1 MNFNKVFLET
11 WDSIGD
17 LSRKIAAEASSCP
30 DSPKELWVSGE
41 FLRTAKDA
49 LALLCVM
56 PLCIPSTRN
65 YFLIQNLRNHLARM
79 ASNYRLEGDWFLV
92 GQLLKQD
99 TGLQVYVIWKTI
111 LASMTPQDWFGN
123 FVPRLRSAI
132 KALRWRTVYSSVVTD
147 NRPVRWPQRK
157 RVYDDKGSWRLSHER
172 IPREAWVTRENNFIK
187 VTPKEPASFAWF
199 WLWRIEGSG

>member
-41 FLRTAKDA
+41 FLLTAKDA
-49 LALLCVM
+49 LALLCVV
-56 PLCIPSTRN
+56 PLCIPSSRN
-65 YFLIQNLRNHLARM
+65 YFLIQNLRNHVARM

-99 TGLQVYVIWKTI
+99 TGLQIYVIWKTV
-111 LASMTPQDWFGN
+111 LGSMTLQDWFGN
-123 FVPRLRSAI
+123 FVPRLRKAI
-132 KALRWRTVYSSVVTD
+132 RSLRWRTMYSSVVAD
-147 NRPVRWPQRK
+147 PRPVRWPQRK
-157 RVYDDKGSWRLSHER
+157 RGYDDKGSWRLSHER
-172 IPREAWVTRENNFIK
+172 IPKEAWVRLENKLTK
-187 VTPKEPASFAWF
+187 VTPREPAPFAWF
-199 WLWRIEGSG
+199 WLWRVEGSG

>member
-30 DSPKELWVSGE
+30 DSPKELWVSDE

-65 YFLIQNLRNHLARM
+65 YFLIQNLRSHLARM
-79 ASNYRLEGDWFLV
+79 ASNYRLEGNWFLV
-92 GQLLKQD
+92 KQLLEQD
-99 TGLQVYVIWKTI
+99 TGLQVYGNWKTV
-111 LASMTPQDWFGN
+111 LANMTSQDWFGN
-123 FVPRLRSAI
+123 FVPRLWRAI

-147 NRPVRWPQRK
+147 NRPVRRPRRK
-157 RVYDDKGSWRLSHER
+157 RGYDDKGSWRLSHER
-172 IPREAWVTRENNFIK
+172 KPRESWVREDNLIK
-187 VTPKEPASFAWF
+187 VTPREPASHAWF
-199 WLWRIEGSG
+199 WLWRVEGSG

>member
-1 MNFNKVFLET
+1 MDFNKVFLET

-30 DSPKELWVSGE
+30 DSPMELWVSDE

-49 LALLCVM
+49 LALLCVV

-65 YFLIQNLRNHLARM
+65 YFLIQNLRNHLAKM
-79 ASNYRLEGDWFLV
+79 ASNYKLEGDWCIV
-92 GQLLKQD
+92 GQLLEHD
-99 TGLQVYVIWKTI
+99 TGLQIYVIWKTV
-111 LASMTPQDWFGN
+111 LAIMTPQDWFGN

-132 KALRWRTVYSSVVTD
+132 KALRWRTMYSSVVTD
-147 NRPVRWPQRK
+147 PRPVRWPQRK
-157 RVYDDKGSWRLSHER
+157 RGYDDKGSWRLSHER
-172 IPREAWVTRENNFIK
+172 IPREAWVSEDNRAKVRPRE
-187 VTPKEPASFAWF
+187 PHPFAWF